1 MNKYFQFPLGTHPAL
16 LALLVKCVAAAVTNL
31 FQKFPNTLGTLIL
44 LHNGSGGGILT
55 ERKAALPRLGGNK
68 GRDCGKSKNKE
79 GFRWGRRQMG
89 AKQSFQSPGEHLQ
102 YRLM

>member
-16 LALLVKCVAAAVTNL
+16 LALLVKCVAATVINL

-55 ERKAALPRLGGNK
+55 EESSTAKAGREQGKRLWK
-68 GRDCGKSKNKE
+68 IQKQ
-79 GFRWGRRQMG
+79 GRRIQMG
-89 AKQSFQSPGEHLQ
+89 KKTNESKTELPKP
-102 YRLM
+102 R